1 MSTRWFVFLSLLLA
15 VTDQVTKYLARVH
28 LDEHVPHE
36 IIPRFFR
43 ITLNYNEGI
52 AWGMLP
58 QWSEWFTYFAIIM
71 VLVILMIL
79 RKLDRDEV
87 WLKIALAFQMA
98 GAMGNMTDRLRE
110 RRVTD
115 FIDITLFPN
124 TRWEYDW
131 PIFNLADSYVVIGTI
146 VLVLVLILVHERE
159 EEAPKSTESVTGK
172 LSSYG
177 DKQQG
182 EWEDVERM
190 PGSVPADEA
199 LVEIRSDS
207 DSEMLSPF
215 EEEEG
220 THREEIEE
228 MLGESAEDFETRKK
242 KRRKERNR
250 RMLGEKPGEG
260 IEREE

>member
-1 MSTRWFVFLSLLLA
+1 MATRWFVFLSLLLA
-15 VTDQVTKYLARVH
+15 FTDQVTKYLARTH
-28 LDEHVPHE
+28 LDDHVRHE
-36 IIPRFFR
+36 IIPGFFR

-79 RKLDRDEV
+79 RKLDKDEV

-98 GAMGNMTDRLRE
+98 GAMGNMADRLRE

-115 FIDITLFPN
+115 FIDVTLFPH

-146 VLVLVLILVHERE
+146 VLVLVLIFVREGE
-159 EEAPKSTESVTGK
+159 EENAKSGEMAEGK
-172 LSSYG
+172 LVSYG
-177 DKQQG
+177 EKGEG
-182 EWEDVERM
+182 EWEDVQRL

-199 LVEIRSDS
+199 LVEIPRDS
-207 DSEMLSPF
+207 DSEMLTPF

-220 THREEIEE
+220 THPEELEDL
-228 MLGESAEDFETRKK
+228 LGESAEDFDTRKQ
-242 KRRKERNR
+242 KRQKERNR
-250 RMLGEKPGEG
+250 RMLGEAPGG
-260 IEREE
+260 IERED